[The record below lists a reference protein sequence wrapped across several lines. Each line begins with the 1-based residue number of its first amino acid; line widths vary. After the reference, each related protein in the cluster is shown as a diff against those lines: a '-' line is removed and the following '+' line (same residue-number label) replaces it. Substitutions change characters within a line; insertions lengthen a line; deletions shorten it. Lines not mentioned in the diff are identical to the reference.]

1 MSMLL
6 NDCHTTIFRKAEYL
20 NSRLVKAL
28 RSRASGEEQAAG
40 EGLML
45 LARADPLR
53 SMYRRVV
60 DPRGSC
66 RSLAKC
72 RSFSA
77 VSAPIFAIKYA
88 FFSIFQNLQDYLAEF
103 CEINFGKCLQILQ
116 HLQNVC

>member
-6 NDCHTTIFRKAEYL
+6 NDRHTTIFRKAEYL

-53 SMYRRVV
+53 SALR
-60 DPRGSC
+60 
-66 RSLAKC
+66 
-72 RSFSA
+72 SA
-77 VSAPIFAIKYA
+77 VDTKDTS
-88 FFSIFQNLQDYLAEF
+88 E
-103 CEINFGKCLQILQ
+103 
-116 HLQNVC
+116 